1 MRNRKYIYM
10 ELVELKSAITKMKN
24 SLEEF
29 NSRFDRQKKES
40 ANLKTDQQIMQS
52 KIRKKRKNEE

>member
-1 MRNRKYIYM
+1 M